1 MEKRGEHGIRHDK
14 AVQPLDICRKIS
26 MFALGSLYNN
36 EAMKETDKI
45 YPADKG
51 EEELLHNV
59 RHILQ
64 EARAK
69 VIHHVNSTLVRAYWQ
84 VGKYIVEYEQ
94 QGTGRAGYGK
104 AVINTLSRRLVAEF
118 GNGFTATNLRYMRQ
132 FYQCYPKYHT
142 LCDKLSWSHCRT
154 LLKVSGDAARDFY
167 LHECVKENWSVRQL
181 DRQINTLFYDRLL
194 ASRDKKAVK
203 EEISRTE
210 PGRVEPK
217 EIIRD
222 PYILEFLGIPQG
234 EHFLETD
241 LEQLLISRLQRLMLE
256 LGKGFAFV
264 ARQKRISFDDKH
276 FYIDLVFYN
285 YLARCFV
292 LIDLKSGELTHQD
305 LGQMQMYVN
314 YYTRELMNPGDNPP
328 VGIVLCAEKNDA
340 VVRYTLPEDEKQVF
354 AAQYMTYLPTQE
366 ELQTLLQE
374 V

>member
-1 MEKRGEHGIRHDK
+1 MTDNGRRSRTPPGAATIFDPYMLMNGPNK
-14 AVQPLDICRKIS
+14 KIS
-26 MFALGSLYNN
+26 NRLALYFAAAFLSVQEL
-36 EAMKETDKI
+36 
-45 YPADKG
+45 PAQQPA
-51 EEELLHNV
+51 E
-59 RHILQ
+59 
-64 EARAK
+64 RA
-69 VIHHVNSTLVRAYWQ
+69 VPLAGIH
-84 VGKYIVEYEQ
+84 
-94 QGTGRAGYGK
+94 
-104 AVINTLSRRLVAEF
+104 
-118 GNGFTATNLRYMRQ
+118 
-132 FYQCYPKYHT
+132 
-142 LCDKLSWSHCRT
+142 
-154 LLKVSGDAARDFY
+154 
-167 LHECVKENWSVRQL
+167 
-181 DRQINTLFYDRLL
+181 
-194 ASRDKKAVK
+194 
-203 EEISRTE
+203 
-210 PGRVEPK
+210 
-217 EIIRD
+217 IRD